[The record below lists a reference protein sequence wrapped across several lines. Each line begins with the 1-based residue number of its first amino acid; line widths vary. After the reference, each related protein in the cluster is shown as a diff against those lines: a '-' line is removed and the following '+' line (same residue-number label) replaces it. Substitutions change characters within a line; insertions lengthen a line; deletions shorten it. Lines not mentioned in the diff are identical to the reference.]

1 MLLIE
6 SGNGSKGMVSK
17 DSEEEMSIRV
27 KEVDRVPPCSVSNAF
42 SLGMSFC
49 YCNFHLLRTIP
60 FSIEVIEFSPLSVF
74 KAGARGPIGLP
85 VDWLFD
91 RSVSE

>member
-1 MLLIE
+1 MLLIG

-27 KEVDRVPPCSVSNAF
+27 KEVDRVSNAF

-60 FSIEVIEFSPLSVF
+60 FSVKVIEFSPLSVF
-74 KAGARGPIGLP
+74 KAATRGVIGLP

>member
-1 MLLIE
+1 
-6 SGNGSKGMVSK
+6 MVSK

-27 KEVDRVPPCSVSNAF
+27 KEADRVPPCSVSNAF

-60 FSIEVIEFSPLSVF
+60 FNVEVIEFSPLSVF
-74 KAGARGPIGLP
+74 KAAARGLICLP

>member
-1 MLLIE
+1 
-6 SGNGSKGMVSK
+6 MVSK

-27 KEVDRVPPCSVSNAF
+27 KEVDRVSNAF

-60 FSIEVIEFSPLSVF
+60 FNVEVIEFSPLSVF
-74 KAGARGPIGLP
+74 KAAARGLICLP